1 MHPPGR
7 YCEPPLSP
15 GRVMVAQDGRGD
27 GWLGEHLG
35 HDQGCRSAGRTVG
48 LAKRVPDQEVENSG
62 DIRRR
67 EPVASGVTGRGW
79 FSRRMA
85 AHPLPPGKRAS
96 QPAERL
102 AEQCWQPI
110 QSPQPATCSP
120 PD

>member
-7 YCEPPLSP
+7 DCEPPLSP
-15 GRVMVAQDGRGD
+15 RRVVVAQDGRGD
-27 GWLGEHLG
+27 GWPDEHLG

-67 EPVASGVTGRGW
+67 EAVASGLRRRGW
-79 FSRRMA
+79 VSRWVA

-96 QPAERL
+96 QPTERL

-110 QSPQPATCSP
+110 QSPQPATCSL